1 MRNLAAIHG
10 RWIGG
15 IICLEEG
22 TSMFDPSS
30 TRHLHIEFRNI
41 AVENKAKSLKEGR
54 PIYDQQEQVFIRFA
68 GDTKKELV
76 APAHEKCMRD
86 PQSNFWVSYA
96 QVYHRHYEAF
106 KSGEAAVGEG
116 TPIDELPFID
126 SARRAELKALHIHT
140 AEALAG
146 LEGINLSR
154 LGMFGRELKEK
165 AAAYIATAK
174 DSAHATALAAQNA
187 ELRQRLEALEAKE
200 RQREQ
205 EALTREK
212 PADQDEP
219 AQLAE
224 QHENEQPPQHES
236 HQSAHQQEDH
246 PPPQQ
251 HHKPQQH
258 HRQGRRDRWY
268 PRSQSV

>member
-1 MRNLAAIHG
+1 
-10 RWIGG
+10 
-15 IICLEEG
+15 
-22 TSMFDPSS
+22 MFDPSS
-30 TRHLHIEFRNI
+30 TRHLHIEFRNV

-86 PQSNFWVSYA
+86 PQSNLWVSYA

-126 SARRAELKALHIHT
+126 SARRAELKALHVHT

-174 DSAHATALAAQNA
+174 DSAHATALAARNA
-187 ELRQRLEALEAKE
+187 ELSERLEALEAKE

-205 EALTREK
+205 DAIIREK
-212 PADQDEP
+212 PAVQDEP
-219 AQLAE
+219 AQPPE
-224 QHENEQPPQHES
+224 GHENEQPPHHES
-236 HQSAHQQEDH
+236 RQPTHQQES
-246 PPPQQ
+246 PQPQQ
-251 HHKPQQH
+251 RHPKPQH
-258 HRQGRRDRWY
+258 HQKHRKRDRWY
-268 PRSQSV
+268 PNG